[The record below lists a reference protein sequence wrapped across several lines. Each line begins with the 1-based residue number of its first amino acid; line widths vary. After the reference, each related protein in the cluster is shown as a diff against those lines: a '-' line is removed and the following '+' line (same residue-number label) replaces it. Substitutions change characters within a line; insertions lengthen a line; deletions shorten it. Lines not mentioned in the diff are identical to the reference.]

1 MLSCA
6 KSSYV
11 MVSYEIMTI
20 TITIAI
26 TIAITIT
33 VLHDKEHV
41 MINVCYIQCSDMMM
55 IWYVMWGSEKRLWT
69 VQSYLW
75 EVVLEI
81 ALNGSKRFRALYK
94 IK

>member
-11 MVSYEIMTI
+11 MVSYEIMPI

-26 TIAITIT
+26 TIAITLAITIT

-41 MINVCYIQCSDMMM
+41 MINLCYIQCSDMMM
-55 IWYVMWGSEKRLWT
+55 I
-69 VQSYLW
+69 
-75 EVVLEI
+75 
-81 ALNGSKRFRALYK
+81 
-94 IK
+94 

>member
-33 VLHDKEHV
+33 VLHKEHV
-41 MINVCYIQCSDMMM
+41 MINVCYIQCFDMM
-55 IWYVMWGSEKRLWT
+55 I
-69 VQSYLW
+69 
-75 EVVLEI
+75 
-81 ALNGSKRFRALYK
+81 
-94 IK
+94 

>member
-33 VLHDKEHV
+33 ALHDKEHV
-41 MINVCYIQCSDMMM
+41 MINVCYIQCSGMMM
-55 IWYVMWGSEKRLWT
+55 I
-69 VQSYLW
+69 
-75 EVVLEI
+75 
-81 ALNGSKRFRALYK
+81 
-94 IK
+94 

>member
-11 MVSYEIMTI
+11 MVSYEVMTM

-26 TIAITIT
+26 TIDITIAITLAITIT

-41 MINVCYIQCSDMMM
+41 MIHLCYIQCSDMMM
-55 IWYVMWGSEKRLWT
+55 I
-69 VQSYLW
+69 
-75 EVVLEI
+75 
-81 ALNGSKRFRALYK
+81 
-94 IK
+94 

>member
-26 TIAITIT
+26 TIAITLAITIT

-41 MINVCYIQCSDMMM
+41 MINLCYIQCSDMMM
-55 IWYVMWGSEKRLWT
+55 I
-69 VQSYLW
+69 
-75 EVVLEI
+75 
-81 ALNGSKRFRALYK
+81 
-94 IK
+94 

>member
-1 MLSCA
+1 MLNQKFTETSRKHALSRHTTGFFVNDDLLKYVMLC
-6 KSSYV
+6 SLVRSHLINV

-26 TIAITIT
+26 TIAVTIAITIT

-55 IWYVMWGSEKRLWT
+55 I
-69 VQSYLW
+69 
-75 EVVLEI
+75 
-81 ALNGSKRFRALYK
+81 
-94 IK
+94 

>member
-20 TITIAI
+20 TIAIAITIAI
-26 TIAITIT
+26 TLAITIT

-41 MINVCYIQCSDMMM
+41 MINLC
-55 IWYVMWGSEKRLWT
+55 
-69 VQSYLW
+69 
-75 EVVLEI
+75 
-81 ALNGSKRFRALYK
+81 
-94 IK
+94 

>member
-11 MVSYEIMTI
+11 MVSYEIMAI
-20 TITIAI
+20 TITIAITIAITTVI

-41 MINVCYIQCSDMMM
+41 MINVCYIQCSDM
-55 IWYVMWGSEKRLWT
+55 ICDVR
-69 VQSYLW
+69 
-75 EVVLEI
+75 
-81 ALNGSKRFRALYK
+81 
-94 IK
+94 

>member
-11 MVSYEIMTI
+11 MVSYEIMTTTITITI

-26 TIAITIT
+26 TIAVTIAITIT

-41 MINVCYIQCSDMMM
+41 MINVCYIH
-55 IWYVMWGSEKRLWT
+55 YN
-69 VQSYLW
+69 
-75 EVVLEI
+75 
-81 ALNGSKRFRALYK
+81 AL
-94 IK
+94 I

>member
-1 MLSCA
+1 MLNQKFTRKHALSRPTTGFFVNDDLLKYVMLCSLV

-41 MINVCYIQCSDMMM
+41 MINVCYIQCFDMMM
-55 IWYVMWGSEKRLWT
+55 I
-69 VQSYLW
+69 
-75 EVVLEI
+75 
-81 ALNGSKRFRALYK
+81 
-94 IK
+94 

>member
-20 TITIAI
+20 TTTIAITIAI
-26 TIAITIT
+26 TTAITIT

-41 MINVCYIQCSDMMM
+41 MINVCYIQCFDMMM
-55 IWYVMWGSEKRLWT
+55 I
-69 VQSYLW
+69 
-75 EVVLEI
+75 
-81 ALNGSKRFRALYK
+81 
-94 IK
+94 

>member
-11 MVSYEIMTI
+11 MVSYEII

-26 TIAITIT
+26 TIAIAIT
-33 VLHDKEHV
+33 VLHDKAHV

-55 IWYVMWGSEKRLWT
+55 I
-69 VQSYLW
+69 
-75 EVVLEI
+75 
-81 ALNGSKRFRALYK
+81 
-94 IK
+94 

>member
-26 TIAITIT
+26 TIAIPIAITIT

-41 MINVCYIQCSDMMM
+41 MINVCYIQCFDMMM
-55 IWYVMWGSEKRLWT
+55 I
-69 VQSYLW
+69 
-75 EVVLEI
+75 
-81 ALNGSKRFRALYK
+81 
-94 IK
+94 